1 MFHALIVDSVLLP
14 SETHMPKISDWLV
27 DQPRS
32 TDPPAR
38 PDAMGNDE
46 EISPL
51 CENAKLRDT
60 GTANR
65 VFTRFSGFQPIEAKR
80 EKEERIGHLRG
91 R

>member
-1 MFHALIVDSVLLP
+1 MA
-14 SETHMPKISDWLV
+14 KISDWLV

-51 CENAKLRDT
+51 CENTKLRDT
-60 GTANR
+60 GTVTGCSPGSA
-65 VFTRFSGFQPIEAKR
+65 GFQLIEAKR
-80 EKEERIGHLRG
+80 KT
-91 R
+91 